1 MKPVSVFITASTEY
15 FRGLPQ
21 KSRDYSRH
29 SKKKGHYITYVL
41 KECAGSTM
49 LR

>member
-1 MKPVSVFITASTEY
+1 MSTFEVY
-15 FRGLPQ
+15 L
-21 KSRDYSRH
+21 KSRDYPRH
-29 SKKKGHYITYVL
+29 SKKKGRYITYVL